1 MTFDEARADTP
12 RRNWRVSLIVAGGA
26 GVLMSLTG
34 AFGTGEAALPARTL
48 YWLVLMFAGTGLN
61 FSAGDLASRLT
72 GLRDHTV
79 GAALVE
85 TLIVTTLMSPLVW
98 ISTTLLFR
106 RPFDGAA
113 LEGFVG
119 PVFVLSTA
127 MTVLNY
133 ALLRPAETVAAP
145 ATAAEQPASTG
156 PVRVKLTDRLP
167 FAFRDAGIL
176 AVCAD
181 DHYLR
186 VYTGRGEALILLRL
200 ADAVAELEGLEGAQT
215 HRSWWVAR
223 SAVVEASW
231 SSRGAS
237 LTLTGGVVAPVSRTY
252 AKTLKE
258 QGWFA

>member
-1 MTFDEARADTP
+1 MTIDEARTVSP
-12 RRNWRVSLIVAGGA
+12 RRNWRTALVVAGGA

-34 AFGTGEAALPARTL
+34 AFGTGGAPFGARTL
-48 YWLVLMFAGTGLN
+48 YWLVLMFTGTALN
-61 FSAGDLASRLT
+61 FSAGDVASRLT

-85 TLIVTTLMSPLVW
+85 TLIVTTLMSPVVW
-98 ISTTLLFR
+98 ISTTLLFG
-106 RPFDGAA
+106 RPFEGAA
-113 LEGFVG
+113 LEGYVG
-119 PVFVLSTA
+119 PVLVLSAA

-133 ALLRPAETVAAP
+133 ALLRPAPVTAAAP
-145 ATAAEQPASTG
+145 ATAEDAAG
-156 PVRVKLTDRLP
+156 PVRVKLAERLAP
-167 FAFRDAGIL
+167 HLREARIL

-186 VYTGRGEALILLRL
+186 VYTDRGEAMILLRL
-200 ADAVAELEGLEGAQT
+200 ADAIAELTGLEGAQT

-223 SAVVEASW
+223 GAVIAANG

-237 LTLTGGVVAPVSRTY
+237 LTLAGGRVAPVSRTY
-252 AKTLKE
+252 VKALKE

>member
-1 MTFDEARADTP
+1 M
-12 RRNWRVSLIVAGGA
+12 
-26 GVLMSLTG
+26 LMSLTG
-34 AFGTGEAALPARTL
+34 AFGTGEAPLLARTA

-61 FSAGDLASRLT
+61 FSAGDIATRLT

-85 TLIVTTLMSPLVW
+85 TLIVTTLMSPVVW

-119 PVFVLSTA
+119 PVFVLSAA
-127 MTVLNY
+127 MTALNY
-133 ALLRPAETVAAP
+133 ALLRPALVVVAPPPGSSAQP
-145 ATAAEQPASTG
+145 VTA
-156 PVRVKLTDRLP
+156 PVRVKLADRLP
-167 FAFRDAGIL
+167 PAQRDADIL

-186 VYTGRGEALILLRL
+186 VYTARGEALILLRL
-200 ADAVAELEGLEGAQT
+200 ADAITELDGLEGAQT

-223 SAVVEASW
+223 SAVVEGSW
-231 SSRGAS
+231 SSRGAT
-237 LTLTGGVVAPVSRTY
+237 LTLKSGVVAPVSRTY
-252 AKTLKE
+252 AKVLKD

>member
-1 MTFDEARADTP
+1 VTFDEARVVTP
-12 RRNWRVSLIVAGGA
+12 RRRWRTSLIVAGGA

-34 AFGTGEAALPARTL
+34 AFGTGEAPAVSRTL

-85 TLIVTTLMSPLVW
+85 TLIVTTLMSPVVW
-98 ISTTLLFR
+98 ICTTLLFR
-106 RPFDGAA
+106 RPFNGAA

-119 PVFVLSTA
+119 PVFVLSAA

-133 ALLRPAETVAAP
+133 ALLRPAEAVAAP
-145 ATAAEQPASTG
+145 SIVADLPAATG

-167 FAFRDAGIL
+167 PALRDAEIL

-186 VYTGRGEALILLRL
+186 VHTARGEALILLRL
-200 ADAVAELEGLEGAQT
+200 ADAIAELDGLEGAQT

-223 SAVVEASW
+223 PAVVEASW
-231 SSRGAS
+231 SSRGAT
-237 LTLTGGVVAPVSRTY
+237 LTLKGGVVAPVSRTY
-252 AKTLKE
+252 AKTLKD